1 MRAKLCETQTSWYAS
16 VPFAKGFN
24 TQINKGHC
32 LCFESSLKVFSHSS
46 LKQCCSYL
54 KAVTLNS
61 WVSGFPVETELMHLI
76 NNNVSPGT
84 VASSLMKCIKE
95 REHYCF
101 QHSLHHH
108 AKIFK
113 WWKHWMIFFF
123 FFAALLDSEEKY
135 VIWLDVYR
143 ILMKCFV
150 ISCQSRKSLWNGRV
164 LHHSYSLG
172 VGCLRPWIVW
182 HSKSNFMSNL
192 RVIRE
197 LVWSSLHDE
206 ESRDELWESNSW
218 GERYCLLLFA
228 L

>member
-1 MRAKLCETQTSWYAS
+1 MCHLELSRLLWWSAS
-16 VPFAKGFN
+16 KKESIIVFN
-24 TQINKGHC
+24 IRCITMQK
-32 LCFESSLKVFSHSS
+32 FSSDES
-46 LKQCCSYL
+46 
-54 KAVTLNS
+54 
-61 WVSGFPVETELMHLI
+61 TE
-76 NNNVSPGT
+76 
-84 VASSLMKCIKE
+84 
-95 REHYCF
+95 
-101 QHSLHHH
+101 
-108 AKIFK
+108 
-113 WWKHWMIFFF
+113 WFFF

-206 ESRDELWESNSW
+206 ESRGELWESNSW